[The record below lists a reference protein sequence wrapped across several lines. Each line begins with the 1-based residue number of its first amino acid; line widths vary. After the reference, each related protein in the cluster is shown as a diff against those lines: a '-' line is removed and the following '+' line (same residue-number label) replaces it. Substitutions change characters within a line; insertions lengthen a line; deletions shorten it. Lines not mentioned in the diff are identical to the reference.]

1 MPFSIWGHLLQLT
14 FKKKEIC
21 EAGGIAHRVCLACT
35 ELSGF
40 HSHLHKL
47 DKMIQD
53 CNLGMEAGGSKAQD
67 RLQPHGN
74 LGASLDFV
82 KLYPEKKEVEE
93 GVVLIFL
100 G

>member
-1 MPFSIWGHLLQLT
+1 MHGALWVPFSVLY
-14 FKKKEIC
+14 
-21 EAGGIAHRVCLACT
+21 
-35 ELSGF
+35 
-40 HSHLHKL
+40 KL

-53 CNLGMEAGGSKAQD
+53 CNPGTLGMEAGGPKAQNH
-67 RLQPHGN
+67 LQPHGN

-100 G
+100 E